1 MLSSY
6 FPVFAGRVSD
16 QLVRGRAAYQIQSDQ
31 SSLQKIQT
39 QLSTGLRFQK
49 ISEDP
54 TAAIKVLGI
63 QENQRAKQ
71 QQIVN
76 LKSAEGY
83 LTTTESALASSQDIL
98 NALKSIGLE
107 GASNL
112 LSDADRKGLL
122 AQIDGYLSNL
132 ASLSNQK
139 TQDRFLF
146 TGGDVTQQP
155 ISLDGRSVRFNG
167 NDTDLLTIADS
178 NSYLAHN
185 VTGQDALGLIS
196 DSVSGT
202 VDLNPAVTELTRLAD
217 LLNGRGVSPTAIQ
230 LSDGVN
236 RETLDLESASSLG
249 DVVDR
254 INATSI
260 DGRPV
265 RATITTTGLQIEYAD
280 GLPGTL
286 RVLNVGAGK
295 TASDL
300 GIATTDALPALPIVG
315 GDLDPIVRG
324 TTRLADLNGGLGL
337 NVSGGLTIRQGEKSY
352 TVDFAGATNI
362 EDLLGRIN
370 SSGAGVLADIAPGS
384 RSIRIRSTE
393 SGTDFS
399 IAESTGTLASE
410 LGLKTFTEATRLSD
424 LNHGQGIELAEGADL
439 TFTRSDG
446 TQFSIDLQS
455 AVTIQDAIDLI
466 NNSPDNANVDLKI
479 TASLNPTGNGLILKA
494 PVPIPP
500 VPLPDPPPIIIPVS
514 VSTANGSGAATLLG
528 LTAKDDSQATSSVFL
543 GEYVITGR
551 DTNPQEVKG
560 AFNSTLRLRQA
571 IADGNIAEIGR
582 ASEMINRDIDRLS
595 FTRGTLGIRLQRI
608 DSVRTLT
615 EDNITQL
622 KSQESENRDVDFAS
636 LITELNAR
644 QAAYEANLRLL
655 AQANQQSI
663 FNYL

>member
-31 SSLQKIQT
+31 SSLQRLQT
-39 QLSTGLRFQK
+39 QLSTGLKFQK
-49 ISEDP
+49 ISESP
-54 TAAIKVLGI
+54 TEAIKVLGL
-63 QENQRAKQ
+63 QESQRAKQ
-71 QQIVN
+71 QQLVN

-83 LTTTESALASSQDIL
+83 LNTTESSLASAQDIL
-98 NALKSIGLE
+98 NAVKSIGIE
-107 GASNL
+107 GVTNL
-112 LSDADRKGLL
+112 LSDTERQGLL

-132 ASLSNQK
+132 SSLANQK

-146 TGGDVTQQP
+146 TGGDVSEQP
-155 ISLDGRSVRFNG
+155 ISLKGRAVRFSG
-167 NDTDLLTIADS
+167 NDTELLTIADS
-178 NSYLAHN
+178 SSYLAHN
-185 VTGQDALGLIS
+185 VTGQEAIGLIS
-196 DSVSGT
+196 GSVSGS
-202 VDLNPAVTELTRLAD
+202 VDLNPTVTESTRLSD
-217 LLNGRGVSPTAIQ
+217 LLGGRGFGATAIQ
-230 LSDGVN
+230 LSDGAN
-236 RETLDLESASSLG
+236 RETIDLESAKNLG

-260 DGRPV
+260 DSRPI
-265 RATITTTGLQIEYAD
+265 RATITTTGLQIDYAD

-300 GIATTDALPALPIVG
+300 GIATTDASPLLPIVG
-315 GDLDPIVRG
+315 SDLNPIIRG

-337 NVSGGLTIRQGEKSY
+337 DVSGGITINQGDKVY
-352 TVDFAGATNI
+352 DIQFVGATSV
-362 EDLLGRIN
+362 DDVLSKIN

-384 RSIRIRSTE
+384 QSIRIRSIE

-399 IAESTGTLASE
+399 IVESTGTLATR
-410 LGLKTFTEATRLSD
+410 LGVKTFTGNTRLAD
-424 LNHGQGIELAEGADL
+424 LNYGQGIQLVDGEDL

-446 TQFSIDLQS
+446 TQFGIDLQS
-455 AVTIQDAIDLI
+455 AVTIQDAINLI
-466 NNSPDNANVDLKI
+466 NNSPNNADPALKI
-479 TASLNPTGNGLILKA
+479 TASLNTTGNGLILKA
-494 PVPIPP
+494 PVPVPP
-500 VPLPDPPPIIIPVS
+500 VPLPDPPPVSVPVS
-514 VSTANGSGAATLLG
+514 VTNSNGSGAATLLG
-528 LTAKDDSQATSSVFL
+528 LTAKNGTQATGSVIV
-543 GEYVITGR
+543 GEYVINGR
-551 DTNPQEVKG
+551 DPNPQEVNG
-560 AFNSTLRLRQA
+560 AFNSIIRLRQA
-571 IADGNIAEIGR
+571 IADGDTVEIGR
-582 ASEMINRDIDRLS
+582 ASGAIDRDIDRLS

-608 DSVRTLT
+608 DSLKTLA
-615 EDNITQL
+615 EDNINQL

>member
-31 SSLQKIQT
+31 ASLQKLQT
-39 QLSTGLRFQK
+39 QLSTGLKFQK

-63 QENQRAKQ
+63 QESQRAKQ
-71 QQIVN
+71 QQLVN
-76 LKSAEGY
+76 LSSAEGY
-83 LTTTESALASSQDIL
+83 LKTTESALASGQDIL
-98 NALKSIGLE
+98 NAIKSIGIE

-112 LSDADRKGLL
+112 LSDTDRSGLL
-122 AQIDGYLSNL
+122 AQIDGYLSIL
-132 ASLSNQK
+132 ASISNQK
-139 TQDRFLF
+139 SQDRFLF
-146 TGGDVTQQP
+146 TGGDVSQQP

-167 NDTDLLTIADS
+167 NDTDLLSIADS

-185 VTGQDALGLIS
+185 LTGQDALGLIS
-196 DSVSGT
+196 ESVSSV
-202 VDLNPAVTELTRLAD
+202 VDLNPVVTESTRLSD
-217 LLNGRGVSPTAIQ
+217 LLNGRGVGPVAIQ

-236 RETLDLESASSLG
+236 RETIDLESATVLG
-249 DVVDR
+249 DVIDR

-260 DGRPV
+260 DGRPIL
-265 RATITTTGLQIEYAD
+265 ATLTTNGLQIDYAD

-300 GIATTDALPALPIVG
+300 SIATTDALPVLPIVG
-315 GDLDPIVRG
+315 GDLDPVVRG

-337 NVSGGLTIRQGEKSY
+337 DVSGGLTIRQGDK
-352 TVDFAGATNI
+352 THVVDFAGTSNV
-362 EDLLGRIN
+362 EDLLSKIN

-384 RSIRIRSTE
+384 RSIRIRSIE

-399 IAESTGTLASE
+399 ISESTGTLASQ
-410 LGLKTFTEATRLSD
+410 LGLKTFSGATRLSD
-424 LNHGQGIELAEGADL
+424 LNYGYGIELAEGNDL

-446 TQFSIDLQS
+446 TQFGIDLQS

-466 NNSPDNANVDLKI
+466 NNSVDNADPLLKI
-479 TASLNPTGNGLILKA
+479 TASLNPTGNGLVLKA

-500 VPLPDPPPIIIPVS
+500 DPLPDPPPISVPVS
-514 VSTANGSGAATLLG
+514 VATANGSGAATLLG
-528 LTAKDDSQATSSVFL
+528 LTARDASQATGSVL
-543 GEYVITGR
+543 LDEYVISGR

-560 AFNSTLRLRQA
+560 AFNSILRLRKA
-571 IADGNIAEIGR
+571 IADGNTAEVGR
-582 ASEMINRDIDRLS
+582 ASEMIDRDIDRLS
-595 FTRGTLGIRLQRI
+595 FTRGELGIRLQRI
-608 DSVRTLT
+608 DSVRALT
-615 EDNITQL
+615 EDNMLQL
-622 KSQESENRDVDFAS
+622 KIQESDNRDVDFAS
-636 LITELNAR
+636 FVTELNAR

-655 AQANQQSI
+655 VQANQQSI
-663 FNYL
+663 FSYL

>member
-6 FPVFAGRVSD
+6 FPVFPGRVSD

-31 SSLQKIQT
+31 SSLQKLQT

-54 TAAIKVLGI
+54 TAAIKVLGL
-63 QENQRAKQ
+63 QESQRAKQ
-71 QQIVN
+71 QQLVN
-76 LKSAEGY
+76 LNSAEGY
-83 LTTTESALASSQDIL
+83 LKTTESALASSQDIL
-98 NALKSIGLE
+98 NAIKAIGIE

-112 LSDADRKGLL
+112 LSDTDRNGLL

-132 ASLSNQK
+132 ASISNQK
-139 TQDRFLF
+139 SQDRFLF
-146 TGGDVTQQP
+146 TGGDVSQQP
-155 ISLDGRSVRFNG
+155 INLNGRSVRFNG
-167 NDTDLLTIADS
+167 NDTDLLSIADS

-196 DSVSGT
+196 EAVSGL
-202 VDLNPAVTELTRLAD
+202 VDLNPTVTESTRLSD
-217 LLNGRGVSPTAIQ
+217 LLNGRGIGPVAIE

-236 RETLDLESASSLG
+236 RETIDLESATVLG
-249 DVVDR
+249 DVIDR

-260 DGRPV
+260 DGRPIL
-265 RATITTTGLQIEYAD
+265 ATLTATGLQIDYAD

-300 GIATTDALPALPIVG
+300 GIATTDALPVLPIAG
-315 GDLDPIVRG
+315 GDLDPIIRG

-337 NVSGGLTIRQGEKSY
+337 DVSGGMTIRQGDKSY
-352 TVDFAGATNI
+352 VIDFAGTSNV
-362 EDLLGRIN
+362 EDLLSKIN

-384 RSIRIRSTE
+384 RSLRIRSIE

-399 IAESTGTLASE
+399 ISESTGTLASD
-410 LGLKTFTEATRLSD
+410 LGLKTFTGATRLSD
-424 LNHGQGIELAEGADL
+424 LNHGYGIQLAEGNDL

-446 TQFSIDLQS
+446 TQFGIDLQS

-466 NNSPDNANVDLKI
+466 NNSPDNADPLLKI
-479 TASLNPTGNGLILKA
+479 TASLNPTGNGLVLKA

-500 VPLPDPPPIIIPVS
+500 DPLPDPPPISVPVS
-514 VSTANGSGAATLLG
+514 VATANGSGAATLLG
-528 LTAKDDSQATSSVFL
+528 LTSRDETQATGSVLLDEF
-543 GEYVITGR
+543 VITGR

-560 AFNSTLRLRQA
+560 AFNSILRLRQA
-571 IADGNIAEIGR
+571 IADGNTAEIGR
-582 ASEMINRDIDRLS
+582 ASEMIDQDIDRLS
-595 FTRGTLGIRLQRI
+595 YTRGSLGIRMQRI
-608 DSVRTLT
+608 DSVRALT
-615 EDNITQL
+615 EDNLLQL
-622 KSQESENRDVDFAS
+622 KSQESDNRDVDFAS

>member
-39 QLSTGLRFQK
+39 QLSTGLRFQR

-112 LSDADRKGLL
+112 LSDTDRKGLL

-132 ASLSNQK
+132 ANLSNQK

-146 TGGDVTQQP
+146 TGGNVTQQP

-167 NDTDLLTIADS
+167 NDTDLLSIADN

-196 DSVSGT
+196 ESVSGT
-202 VDLNPAVTELTRLAD
+202 VDLNPAVTESTRLSD
-217 LLNGRGVSPTAIQ
+217 LLNGRGVGLIAIE

-236 RETLDLESASSLG
+236 RKTLDLESATRLG

-300 GIATTDALPALPIVG
+300 GIATTGALPALPIVG

-337 NVSGGLTIRQGEKSY
+337 DISGGLTIRQGDKSY
-352 TVDFAGATNI
+352 TIDFAGTTNV
-362 EDLLGRIN
+362 EDLLTKIN

-399 IAESTGTLASE
+399 IAESTGTLATE
-410 LGLKTFTEATRLSD
+410 LGLKTFTGATRLAD
-424 LNHGQGIELAEGADL
+424 LNHSQGIELAEGADL

-466 NNSPDNANVDLKI
+466 NNSPDNANLDLKI

-500 VPLPDPPPIIIPVS
+500 VPLPDPPPIIFPVS

-528 LTAKDDSQATSSVFL
+528 LTAKDASQATGSVVA

-551 DTNPQEVKG
+551 DPNPQEVKG
-560 AFNSTLRLRQA
+560 AFNSILRLRQA
-571 IADGNIAEIGR
+571 VADGNTAEIGR

-595 FTRGTLGIRLQRI
+595 FTRGTLGMRLQRI

-622 KSQESENRDVDFAS
+622 KSQESENRDVNFAS

-644 QAAYEANLRLL
+644 QATYEANLRLL

-663 FNYL
+663 FNYI

>member
-31 SSLQKIQT
+31 SSLQRLQT

-112 LSDADRKGLL
+112 LSDTDRKGLL

-132 ASLSNQK
+132 ANLSNQK

-300 GIATTDALPALPIVG
+300 GIATTDALPALPIAG

-337 NVSGGLTIRQGEKSY
+337 DISGGLTIRQGDKSY
-352 TVDFAGATNI
+352 TIDFAGTTNV
-362 EDLLGRIN
+362 EDLLTKIN

-410 LGLKTFTEATRLSD
+410 LGLKTFTGATRLSD

-446 TQFSIDLQS
+446 TQFGIDLQS

-543 GEYVITGR
+543 GEYVINGR

-644 QAAYEANLRLL
+644 QATYEANLRLL

-663 FNYL
+663 FNFL